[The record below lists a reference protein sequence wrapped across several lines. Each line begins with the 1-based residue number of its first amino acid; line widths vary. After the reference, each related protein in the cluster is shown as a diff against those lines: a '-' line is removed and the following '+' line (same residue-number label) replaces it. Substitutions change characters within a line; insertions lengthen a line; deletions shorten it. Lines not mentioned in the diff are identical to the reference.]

1 MSIPLHEINI
11 GSNLISGPITMAIV
25 IKYLMNEVEMLLGNN
40 LAGRKM
46 MTLFPTK
53 PRKPIRKKSVNKK
66 IRTANAVQAQ

>member
-1 MSIPLHEINI
+1 
-11 GSNLISGPITMAIV
+11 MAIV